1 MDPEVLAR
9 FEALSQRLG
18 VLEKAVLPQSFEDDA
33 DLDPVGENKAVEG
46 DDA

>member
-9 FEALSQRLG
+9 FKAIEERLAL
-18 VLEKAVLPQSFEDDA
+18 LERAVLPQP
-33 DLDPVGENKAVEG
+33 LDEPGENKAVEG